1 MILNRRLLMIGIGTV
16 GVVLGVA
23 FAIGVAYGR
32 GDPKTVETGLTQQQI
47 ASLLGGPDG
56 TGGTVT
62 RGNTGTPQLLG
73 NNTIGQVSAIEGQTI
88 TVKTAQAEVKVTID
102 ANTRVSRYGTS
113 ATELQVGDSVV
124 VAGARQ
130 ADGSVQATSV
140 SEMPPELAALA
151 GGSAPAGSGRPGA
164 AATAT
169 P

>member
-1 MILNRRLLMIGIGTV
+1 MILNRRLLMIGIGAV

-47 ASLLGGPDG
+47 ASLLGGQGG
-56 TGGTVT
+56 TGEAVT
-62 RGNTGTPQLLG
+62 RGNAGGTPQLLG
-73 NNTIGQVSAIEGQTI
+73 NNTIGNVSAIEGQTV

-102 ANTRVSRYGTS
+102 VNTKVSRYGTS

-140 SEMPPELAALA
+140 SQLPPELAALA

-164 AATAT
+164 AA